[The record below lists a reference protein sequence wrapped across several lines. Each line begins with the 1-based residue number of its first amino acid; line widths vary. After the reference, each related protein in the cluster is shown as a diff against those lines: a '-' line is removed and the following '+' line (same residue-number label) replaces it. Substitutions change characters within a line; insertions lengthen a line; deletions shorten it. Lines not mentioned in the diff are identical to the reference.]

1 MTKAELFA
9 EYASHHRDARNRLCH
24 TFGIPLVVLGIMG
37 LAHLAA
43 LGPLDLAVAAA
54 VGVLVYYAAID
65 LRGALIS
72 SVVLAALYAFA
83 MRLTWQESLAAFIL
97 GWGFQLVGHRLE
109 GSKPKFLENVVFF
122 LIGPLY
128 VFEEVA
134 GTVVRSRRFTS

>member
-24 TFGIPLVVLGIMG
+24 ALGIPLIVLGIMG
-37 LAHLAA
+37 LAHLVA
-43 LGPLDLAVAAA
+43 LGPLDLAVVAA

-72 SVVLAALYAFA
+72 LVFFAVLYALA
-83 MRLTWQESLAAFIL
+83 TRLVWQVSLGAFIL

-109 GSKPKFLENVVFF
+109 GSKPKFLENLVFF
-122 LIGPLY
+122 LIGPLFI
-128 VFEEVA
+128 FEEIA